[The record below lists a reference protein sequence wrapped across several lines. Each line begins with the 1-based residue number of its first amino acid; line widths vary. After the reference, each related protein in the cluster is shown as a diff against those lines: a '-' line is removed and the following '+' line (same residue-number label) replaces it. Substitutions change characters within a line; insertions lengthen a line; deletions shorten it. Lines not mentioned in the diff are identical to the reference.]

1 MMAPWE
7 ESPHIWKTKAAFMS
21 WVRGGIRRGLWEK
34 HPVKLEYM
42 GEQTFKIVNTNPRS
56 MKAHPMVNASRCAIC
71 GVVEKITVEKKNY
84 FEVDHM
90 TGNHSL
96 RSMDDLRAFVEAMLF
111 VTKADLQIVC
121 KPCHK
126 VKSYA
131 EKEGISFELAF
142 ATKEA
147 IAIQKDKKDST
158 WLKDAGIMPAS
169 SAPKRRAQII
179 DKLMEEKT
187 CHS

>member
-1 MMAPWE
+1 MTAPWE
-7 ESPHIWKTKAAFMS
+7 EYPHIWKTQAAFMS
-21 WVRGGIRRGLWEK
+21 WVRGGIRGGLWKK
-34 HPVKLEYM
+34 HPIKLEFLKENM
-42 GEQTFKIVNTNPRS
+42 IMVPNTNPRS
-56 MKAHPMVNASRCAIC
+56 MKRFPFVKAARCALC
-71 GVVEKITVEKKNY
+71 KRTTPQKDV
-84 FEVDHM
+84 EVDHL

-111 VTKADLQIVC
+111 VTKDDLQLVC

-147 IAIQKDKKDST
+147 IAIQKTKKDST
-158 WLKDAGIMPAS
+158 WLKERGIIPAS
-169 SAPKRRAQII
+169 SAPKRRIQII
-179 DKLMEEKT
+179 QQLMEEKT
-187 CHS
+187 CHT

>member
-7 ESPHIWKTKAAFMS
+7 ESPHIWKTQAAFMS
-21 WVRGGIRRGLWEK
+21 WVRGGIRGGLWKK
-34 HPVKLEYM
+34 HPVKLEFLKENM
-42 GEQTFKIVNTNPRS
+42 ILVPNTNPRS
-56 MKAHPMVNASRCAIC
+56 MKRFPMVKAARCALC
-71 GVVEKITVEKKNY
+71 KLITPQKDV
-84 FEVDHM
+84 EVDHL
-90 TGNHSL
+90 TGNHAL

-111 VTKADLQIVC
+111 VTKEDLQLVC

-131 EKEGISFELAF
+131 EKEGIGFELAF

-147 IAIQKDKKDST
+147 IALQKAKKDST

-179 DKLMEEKT
+179 DKLMEGKT